1 MDNDFLY
8 SDRLPTL
15 DELKELFKK
24 NDWTTLKIDDPN
36 KRTPEEW
43 EKISYVAEIMDE
55 KFEELV
61 QKRGR
66 ISEANY
72 YSEDNPLIA
81 LQKNTEDLVASA
93 VVKIANNDELV
104 DGIFSQFDFTNPDI
118 HKKADDFLN
127 NALNTVLDVIE
138 YDKIAEVV
146 RLNSDEQDFNKN
158 IRDNYRLKDHY
169 RRWEH
174 TKTKSKNILTPDP
187 NAELR
192 EPPKS
197 VEDEAISNIL
207 VKQFLETLD
216 EVDRKIFIRK
226 RLGYTQNEIAKEL
239 GFSSN
244 GVVSKRIANMEK
256 CFLEM
261 IK

>member
-1 MDNDFLY
+1 MEKDFLY

-24 NDWTTLKIDDPN
+24 NDWTTMKIDDPE

-43 EKISYVAEIMDE
+43 HAITYVAEILDE

-61 QKRGR
+61 SKRGR
-66 ISEANY
+66 TSEAKY
-72 YSEDNPLIA
+72 YSEDNPLIV

-93 VVKIANNDELV
+93 VVKIANNDELA
-104 DGIFSQFDFTNPDI
+104 DGILSQFDFTDPDI
-118 HKKADDFLN
+118 HKKADDLLH
-127 NALNTVLDVIE
+127 NALNSVLDVIE
-138 YDKIAEVV
+138 YDKLAEVV

-174 TKTKSKNILTPDP
+174 TKDKSKNTLTPDP

-192 EPPKS
+192 KPQKS
-197 VEDEAISNIL
+197 VEDEAIGNVLIE
-207 VKQFLETLD
+207 QFLETLD

-226 RLGYTQNEIAKEL
+226 RLGYTQSEIAKEL
-239 GFSSN
+239 GFSNN
-244 GVVSKRIANMEK
+244 GAVSKRLSDMEK
-256 CFLEM
+256 RFLEM

>member
-1 MDNDFLY
+1 MDDDFLY

-15 DELKELFKK
+15 DEMKELFKK
-24 NDWTTLKIDDPN
+24 NDWTTLKIDDPA

-43 EKISYVAEIMDE
+43 EQISYVAGILEK

-61 QKRGR
+61 RKRGR
-66 ISEANY
+66 ISAAEY
-72 YSEDNPLIA
+72 YSEDNPLIV

-93 VVKIANNDELV
+93 VVKIANDDELA
-104 DGIFSQFDFTNPDI
+104 DGILLQFDFTDPDI
-118 HKKADDFLN
+118 HKKADVLLH
-127 NALNTVLDVIE
+127 NALNTVLDVIG
-138 YDKIAEVV
+138 YDKLAEVV

-174 TKTKSKNILTPDP
+174 TKDKSKNTLTPDP

-197 VEDEAISNIL
+197 VENEAISNIL
-207 VKQFLETLD
+207 VSQFIETLD
-216 EVDRKIFIRK
+216 EIDRKIFIRK
-226 RLGYTQNEIAKEL
+226 RLGYTQSEIAKEL
-239 GFSSN
+239 GFSNN
-244 GVVSKRIANMEK
+244 GAVSKRLANMEHQ
-256 CFLEM
+256 FLEM